1 MQISCQLLPL
11 QIIDQ
16 ASCFTNVQCFRCQ
29 GVVIDKRRDEMMR
42 GGHLKFLLL
51 PHAFL
56 MEWIDLQSLFARVY
70 MGTILVDWIRVE
82 LERLPPY
89 ELLDFF
95 FGERWLLEVEA
106 ERCWANGFVI
116 YFMEGSQVR
125 VA

>member
-1 MQISCQLLPL
+1 MCRDRSSTIVLSMGCDKPLDFLNHTNQRREIQPNRMQISCQLLPL

-16 ASCFTNVQCFRCQ
+16 ASCFTSVQCFRCQ

-82 LERLPPY
+82 LERL
-89 ELLDFF
+89 DQ
-95 FGERWLLEVEA
+95 G
-106 ERCWANGFVI
+106 
-116 YFMEGSQVR
+116 
-125 VA
+125 